1 MGERV
6 VVLTGPLKEQV
17 FELDDLLSI
26 GRGPDNSLH
35 LDDLQVSR
43 RHAVIE
49 RTEKGVLLRDLGS
62 GNGTYVAN
70 RRVVENR
77 LSHGDVIRIGQQ
89 QLRFERD
96 GEQAALQHSG
106 KISGIMEELD
116 SGVRFHQ
123 GETGTL
129 ESADA
134 EEMYQTFFASPVDQA
149 TQEQLQSSQKRLQA
163 VYAANQ
169 IFATERDL
177 NKLFG
182 RVMEQV
188 FALVPAHNGV
198 ILLRDARAPKESNG
212 EDGLISQFVKSG
224 QPNEEVRISSVI
236 VKRALRDKEAVLIS
250 DAADDER
257 FDASPTII
265 QQNISSAM
273 CVPLLFQSE
282 VLGILYVDTR
292 GTTNAFVNSDL
303 ELLVALAAP
312 AAIAIKNAQY
322 VQQLQQSYQDTLI
335 VLANA
340 IELRDHYT
348 VGHTWRVTKFS
359 MEIAQELGWPSDKIR
374 EVEMGG
380 VLHDVGKI
388 AVDDAILRKPG
399 PLTDDEYEMMK
410 VHPERG
416 ADLLRD
422 VQRLHPLIPYCL
434 YHHERIDGKGY
445 PYGLKGDEIPIEGRL
460 VAVADTFDA
469 LTSHRPYRKGFDPQK
484 ALKIIDECRGTQLD
498 TECVDALLSSYE
510 KGRIDRILQDYFK
523 KDEKSIACPF
533 CSTHIRLPE
542 GLELGDVFNC
552 HVCHRRSRLRT
563 KNGVYYGELVPHSTS
578 IHRHGSSQPLHDS

>member
-6 VVLTGPLKEQV
+6 VMLTGPLKDQT
-17 FELDDLLSI
+17 FELDDMLSI
-26 GRGPDNSLH
+26 GRGPDNAMH

-43 RHAVIE
+43 RHAIIE
-49 RTEKGVLLRDLGS
+49 RTGKGILLRDLGS
-62 GNGTYVAN
+62 GNGTFVAN

-77 LSHGDVIRIGQQ
+77 LKNGDIIRIGQQ
-89 QLRFERD
+89 QMRFERD
-96 GEQAALQHSG
+96 GESVPAKENQ
-106 KISGIMEELD
+106 ISGIESEMD

-123 GETGTL
+123 GEACTL
-129 ESADA
+129 ESANA
-134 EEMYQTFFASPVDQA
+134 EEVYQTFFAAPADAA
-149 TQEQLQSSQKRLQA
+149 TQEQLQVSQKRLQA

-177 NKLFG
+177 NQLFG

-188 FALVPAHNGV
+188 FSLVPAHNGV
-198 ILLRDARAPKESNG
+198 ILLRDAKAPQGSDG
-212 EDGLISQFVKSG
+212 EDGLVTQFVKSG
-224 QPNEEVRISSVI
+224 QPDLEVRISSVI
-236 VKRALRDKEAVLIS
+236 VKRALRHKEAVLIS
-250 DAADDER
+250 DAADDSR

-282 VLGILYVDTR
+282 VLGIIYVDTR

-359 MEIAQELGWPSDKIR
+359 VEIARELGWDADKIR

-399 PLTDDEYEMMK
+399 PLTDEEYEMMK

-422 VQRLHPLIPYCL
+422 VERLHPLIPYCL

-445 PYGLKGDEIPIEGRL
+445 PHGLAGDEIPIEGRL

-469 LTSHRPYRKGFDPQK
+469 LTSHRPYRKGFEPEK
-484 ALKIIDECRGTQLD
+484 ALKIIEEVRGTQLD
-498 TECVDALLSSYE
+498 ADCVNALLSSY
-510 KGRIDRILQDYFK
+510 KQGRIDSILQDYYK
-523 KDEKSIACPF
+523 TDEKSIACPF
-533 CSTHIRLPE
+533 CSTHIRLTD
-542 GLELGDVFNC
+542 GLTTGDVFNC
-552 HVCHRRSRLRT
+552 HVCHRRSRLHE
-563 KNGVYYGELVPHSTS
+563 KNNVYYGELVSQSTVMNL
-578 IHRHGSSQPLHDS
+578 HGSNQPIRDT

>member
-1 MGERV
+1 MGARV
-6 VVLTGPLKEQV
+6 IVLTGPLKDQT
-17 FELDDLLSI
+17 FDLNGPISI
-26 GRGPDNSLH
+26 GRGPDNALH

-49 RTEKGVLLRDLGS
+49 RTPRGVLLRDLGS
-62 GNGTYVAN
+62 GNGTYVGK

-77 LSHGDVIRIGQQ
+77 LSDGDVIRIGQQ
-89 QLRFERD
+89 QIRFETD
-96 GEQAALQHSG
+96 EVVEASVLDKPAADDE
-106 KISGIMEELD
+106 MD

-123 GETGTL
+123 DEAGTL
-129 ESADA
+129 ESANA
-134 EEMYQTFFASPVDQA
+134 EDMYQTFFATPSDAA

-177 NKLFG
+177 NKLFA

-188 FALVPAHNGV
+188 FSLVPAHNGV
-198 ILLRDARAPKESNG
+198 ILLRENRTAAEEVSAEN
-212 EDGLISQFVKSG
+212 LITQFVKSG
-224 QPNEEVRISSVI
+224 VPNEEVRISSTI
-236 VKRALRDKEAVLIS
+236 VRRAIENREAVLIS
-250 DAADDER
+250 DASDDAR

-273 CVPLLFQSE
+273 CVPLLFQKE

-312 AAIAIKNAQY
+312 AAIAIKNGQY

-359 MEIAQELGWPSDKIR
+359 MEIARELGWSAEKIR

-399 PLTDDEYEMMK
+399 PLTDEEYDMMK

-422 VQRLHPLIPYCL
+422 VERLHPLIPYCL

-445 PYGLKGDEIPIEGRL
+445 PHGLSGEEIPLEGRL

-469 LTSHRPYRKGFDPQK
+469 LTSNRPYRKGFPAEK
-484 ALKIIDECRGTQLD
+484 ALSIIEECRGTQLD
-498 TECVDALLSSYE
+498 KDCADALISSYK
-510 KGRIDRILQDYFK
+510 KGRIDRILQDYYK

-533 CSTHIRLPE
+533 CSTHIHLPE
-542 GLELGDVFNC
+542 GLQLGDVFNC

-578 IHRHGSSQPLHDS
+578 IHRHGATQPTHDT